1 MKSLLSK
8 RKRNILLILTV
19 VLLLFSI
26 LLYLK
31 NMTKRQVLDRLSSAP
46 TVYYCME
53 TPGSKAILDR
63 SSREELLSVL
73 HVPWKRVWVQDDS
86 APSEYVIVSG
96 PDELSIGFKRYKDED
111 KIRLYIRGKGCWD
124 INTEGTVESA
134 LTKVNELKP

>member
-1 MKSLLSK
+1 MNK
-8 RKRNILLILTV
+8 RKKKIFLILAV

-31 NMTKRQVLDRLSSAP
+31 DMTKRQVLDRLSSAP

-53 TPGSKAILDR
+53 TPGSKAVLDR
-63 SSREELLSVL
+63 SAREELLSVL
-73 HVPWKRVWVQDDS
+73 RGPWKRVWVQDDS

-111 KIRLYIRGKGCWD
+111 KIRIYIRGKGCWNV
-124 INTEGTVESA
+124 NTEGTLESA

>member
-1 MKSLLSK
+1 MNK
-8 RKRNILLILTV
+8 RKKKIFLILAV

-31 NMTKRQVLDRLSSAP
+31 DMTKRQVLDRLSSAP

-53 TPGSKAILDR
+53 TPGSKAVLDR
-63 SSREELLSVL
+63 SAREELLSVL
-73 HVPWKRVWVQDDS
+73 RGPWKRVWVQDDS

-96 PDELSIGFKRYKDED
+96 PDELSIGFKRYKDEN

-124 INTEGTVESA
+124 INTEGAMENRSH
-134 LTKVNELKP
+134 KSK

>member
-1 MKSLLSK
+1 MNK
-8 RKRNILLILTV
+8 RKKKIFLILAV

-31 NMTKRQVLDRLSSAP
+31 DMTKRQVLDRLSSAP

-53 TPGSKAILDR
+53 TPGSKAVLDR
-63 SSREELLSVL
+63 SAREELLSVL
-73 HVPWKRVWVQDDS
+73 RRPWKRVWVQDDS

-111 KIRLYIRGKGCWD
+111 KIQLYIRGKGCWNV
-124 INTEGTVESA
+124 NTEETLESA
-134 LTKVNELKP
+134 LTKVNEPKP